1 MLIMVQGRSTDYTL
15 LTEDDTDG
23 GLMKIQVTY
32 TNGIKSA
39 LKYYEDV
46 IETIINLYTLSSGE
60 KEWQEFFAK

>member
-1 MLIMVQGRSTDYTL
+1 
-15 LTEDDTDG
+15 
-23 GLMKIQVTY
+23 MKIQVTY

-46 IETIINLYTLSSGE
+46 IEPIINLYTLSSGE